1 VVAAS
6 VIGISAGVYAQLTTI
21 VGSPAVSAKTDL
33 LSNAERQRRE
43 EAFAALSPITL
54 QLVESATVSTAIE
67 GMGLTP
73 QARLALLADMAAPTA
88 LQTPAQQPQ
97 QPALA
102 HRDSVRLAWITLWDT
117 DIEDGDVV
125 RIDSQ
130 GYSRTIALTKR
141 GNTFAVP
148 VPSDG
153 IITVTGIKDGDG
165 GGITVGLASGT
176 AKAVFPIMST
186 GQSLGLHVKIN

>member
-1 VVAAS
+1 VAAS
-6 VIGISAGVYAQLTTI
+6 VIAISAGVYAQLATI
-21 VGSPAVSAKTDL
+21 AGSPAVPAKTDL

-43 EAFAALSPITL
+43 EAFAALNPITL
-54 QLVESATVSTAIE
+54 RLVEPATVSTAIE

-73 QARLALLADMAAPTA
+73 EARVALLGDIVAPTA
-88 LQTPAQQPQ
+88 LQTPAPQAPQPV
-97 QPALA
+97 PA
-102 HRDSVRLAWITLWDT
+102 HRESIRLAWITLWDT
-117 DIEDGDVV
+117 DVEDGDVV

-130 GYSRTIALTKR
+130 GYTRTIALTKR

-148 VPSDG
+148 VPPDG